1 MLFHVNPIHSEKME
15 TTDFFKTLNKFKMM
29 ATLAI
34 ALSSLLTLVFAFL
47 FILEKNVKEGKT
59 YVATD
64 AGTFLIKR
72 NELNLRQNWEVKNHA
87 KLLLEH
93 LFENDSY
100 TYIPNLE
107 SALHLMDNAIG
118 MKTRDMLGKSGLY
131 DLLRKENAYTRIYFD
146 SVVVRE
152 MVQPY
157 EVRAWF
163 KQAVMWRGMNQL
175 VPYGVLLIVSED
187 SRSEQNPFGLL
198 VNQFDLI
205 KYTPEISDKI
215 KSQPDSLKGERR

>member
-1 MLFHVNPIHSEKME
+1 ME
-15 TTDFFKTLNKFKMM
+15 TADFFKALNRFKTM
-29 ATLAI
+29 AIVAI
-34 ALSSLLTLVFAFL
+34 LLSGVLTLIFAVL
-47 FILEKNVKEGKT
+47 YLVEKNVKEAST
-59 YVATD
+59 YIATD

-72 NELNLRQNWEVKNHA
+72 NELNIRQPWEVKNHA
-87 KLLLEH
+87 KLILEH

-107 SALHLMDNAIG
+107 AALHLMDNVIG

-131 DLLRKENAYTRIYFD
+131 DLLRKENAYTKIYFD
-146 SVVVRE
+146 SVIVKE

-157 EVRAWF
+157 TVHAYF
-163 KQAVMWRGMNQL
+163 KQTVMWRGMNQL
-175 VPYGVLLIVSED
+175 VPYGVVLTVSED

-205 KYTPEISDKI
+205 KYSPEISDKI
-215 KSQPDSLKGERR
+215 RSQPDSLKGERR